1 MKLSIFRVIK
11 IDSPI
16 STIILLFIM
25 HVSAFG
31 DQESLASHLQ
41 NLNSDIYK
49 KCEKEVRD
57 SLDNLIGRYG
67 TYGIYPR
74 KQNEWFQNSIKVDL
88 EEGHYTEAG
97 ARFLRAYETFNDLK
111 YLHSGLKTA
120 DFFYQI
126 QHANGSFPTA
136 ALVEKG
142 GKAIPIVGKKHKH
155 PLGVARIEDAH
166 QYPAFCLILY
176 AYKLTQQAKYLK
188 SAKKL
193 GDLFLEKIQYNDW
206 GCFPDYWDGKYRPIK
221 KAYIEDDDMDL
232 GVPNG
237 GSYSD
242 HATYDCFMTTIVMY
256 HLTGDDKYLK
266 YSSKL
271 GQWLFLTHLGEGDT
285 RGWAD
290 NYDRLNNPVY
300 ARHHEGLNIDPRNAN
315 RFTLPM
321 MMWFY
326 VMTKEERY
334 RILYEETV
342 SWLSSKKHPDG
353 ESAPKH
359 EWFTGTNLSLLGGW
373 PSEYLPD
380 GTEAWTSGYKSYQYK
395 KPSTWPKEL
404 KNLGLLNGGHPK
416 YTTKKVQLE
425 GAYKMLAILNTDGL
439 KGWRRLFDGNA
450 QWNSQEFIQK
460 RIEAASRC
468 IKTTKAP
475 KLLDEKWQYVW
486 DYRLAIGKIK
496 LKHAAYG
503 GHGLLKWTELYT
515 DLWNVHYDWT
525 SRVISVDNWLDV
537 PIPKLQ
543 DFMEAEKA
551 SFKGYQINNEIWG
564 ASGSGYLEPD
574 ARGSEIVWKISS
586 PISGSFNMVI
596 VWANGSGI
604 DRNMQLIL
612 NGSLLQEIT
621 FKRFRN
627 INKWHGKVVKIPMK
641 MGENILCLSSQEKG
655 PSIDFIYFTEPI
667 FESDAISNFDAF
679 R

>member
-1 MKLSIFRVIK
+1 MHMFIYINMTISIFRIK
-11 IDSPI
+11 KINSPI
-16 STIILLFIM
+16 STIILLFII
-25 HVSAFG
+25 HVSAFS

-49 KCEKEVRD
+49 NCEKEVRD
-57 SLDNLIGRYG
+57 YLDNLIGRYG
-67 TYGIYPR
+67 AYGIYPR

-111 YLHSGLKTA
+111 YLHAGLKTA
-120 DFFYQI
+120 DFFHQI

-166 QYPAFCLILY
+166 QYPAFCLMLY
-176 AYKLTQQAKYLK
+176 AYKLTEQAKYLK

-193 GDLFLEKIQYNDW
+193 GDLFFEKIQYHDW
-206 GCFPDYWDGKYRPIK
+206 GCFPDYWDGKYRPIN
-221 KAYIEDDDMDL
+221 KAYIDDDDMDL

-242 HATYDCFMTTIVMY
+242 HATYDGFMITLVMY

-359 EWFTGTNLSLLGGW
+359 EWFTGTNLSLLGW

-425 GAYKMLAILNTDGL
+425 GAYKMLAILKTDGL
-439 KGWRRLFDGNA
+439 QGWSRLFDGNA

-468 IKTTKAP
+468 IKTTKVP

-486 DYRLAIGKIK
+486 DYRLAIGKIQ

-551 SFKGYQINNEIWG
+551 NFKGYQINNEIWG
-564 ASGSGYLEPD
+564 ASGSGYLDPD
-574 ARGSEIVWKISS
+574 ARGSEIVWEISS

-612 NGSLLQEIT
+612 NGSLLQKIT
-621 FKRFRN
+621 FKRYVN

-641 MGENILCLSSQEKG
+641 KGENIYVSLKCYLLK
-655 PSIDFIYFTEPI
+655 
-667 FESDAISNFDAF
+667 
-679 R
+679 